1 MAACVSDCKRSERGA
16 GIWISSGRPSRFW
29 RLGHPPSERLRSPGH
44 SANQSR
50 AGPPLEFSMSLTTI
64 PNSTLIGLSMQAT
77 FGFIPAFPSARS
89 FVLALPYLVSAMRAT
104 DARIAAVVKRVI
116 G

>member
-16 GIWISSGRPSRFW
+16 VFGYLRGGPAGSGGSAT
-29 RLGHPPSERLRSPGH
+29 RLRKG
-44 SANQSR
+44 SALRGTVQISHGG
-50 AGPPLEFSMSLTTI
+50 AALEFSMSLTTT

-89 FVLALPYLVSAMRAT
+89 FVLALLYLVSAMRAT

>member
-1 MAACVSDCKRSERGA
+1 MDIFGAAQPVLA
-16 GIWISSGRPSRFW
+16 ARPPAFGKAP
-29 RLGHPPSERLRSPGH
+29 LSPGH

-50 AGPPLEFSMSLTTI
+50 AGPPLEFSMSLTTT